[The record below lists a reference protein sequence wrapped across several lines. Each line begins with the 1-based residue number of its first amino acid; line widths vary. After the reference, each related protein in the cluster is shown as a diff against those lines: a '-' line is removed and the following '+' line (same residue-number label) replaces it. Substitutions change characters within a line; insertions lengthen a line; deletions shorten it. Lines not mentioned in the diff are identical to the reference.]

1 MAIVYSALNDNNIIH
16 NTYSSYSNMVIL
28 SLLVVLICR
37 FLIVYVEKKY
47 IERDLT

>member
-16 NTYSSYSNMVIL
+16 NTYSSCSNIIIL
-28 SLLVVLICR
+28 SLFVVLICR

-47 IERDLT
+47 IE